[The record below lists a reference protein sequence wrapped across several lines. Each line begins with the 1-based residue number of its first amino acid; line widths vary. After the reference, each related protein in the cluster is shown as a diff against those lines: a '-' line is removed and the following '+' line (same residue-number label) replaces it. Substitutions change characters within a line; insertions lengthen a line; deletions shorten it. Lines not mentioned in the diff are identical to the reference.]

1 MCTIFAVANVSYLRA
16 GESERPIT
24 AGRGSR
30 TAWPGGHG
38 RGRYVLAGV
47 MLAAVAAAVAAGVL
61 LTSAKASLSS
71 DSIAIAKIGMPLGGG
86 TVESV
91 SAVMGPQ
98 RQPVPVTVRDGRIY
112 PRHLIAAN
120 QRLSVH
126 VVVKRPG
133 WISWLAGSKEQL
145 SLTTM
150 TPVASTRSHYVTVSH
165 GGPLR
170 LGFKEPVS
178 AYSYGASPVHLKRVV
193 LPHPV
198 TSIVVPH
205 RGDAGTVF
213 VSAQPRNW
221 EKSASALFSWFPA
234 GSAASVVANPAPGA
248 RIDPATNITL
258 TFSKPVSTVLGSH
271 LPPVSPTT
279 SGSWHRV
286 SSHAI
291 EFRPQGVGY
300 GLGAKV
306 QIPLPKGVR
315 MLGGTQ
321 SGSTDSGTWTVPAGS
336 TTRLQQMLALLGYLP
351 VNFKYSGKGVSPNPA
366 AEEAAAVNPP
376 KGHFTWRWHQIP
388 SELRNL
394 WQPGASGEMTKGALM
409 AFENDHG
416 MTPDG
421 VASPAVWNALI
432 KEVLAGHRST
442 FGYTFVSVSEGSP
455 ETEST
460 WHNGRVRVSGL
471 VNTGVAGAATAQG
484 VFAVFEHALSVTM
497 SGTNPGGGTYS
508 DPGVPYVSYFNGGDA
523 LHGFIRGGYGYP
535 QSLGCVEMPY
545 SEAGAVYPYTPIGTV
560 VDVT

>member
-1 MCTIFAVANVSYLRA
+1 MCTIIAVNVSYLRA
-16 GESERPIT
+16 GDTDRAT
-24 AGRGSR
+24 TTGGGSR
-30 TAWPGGHG
+30 TSWQRHRG
-38 RGRYVLAGV
+38 RGRYVVAGV
-47 MLAAVAAAVAAGVL
+47 MLAAVAVAVAAGIL
-61 LTSAKASLSS
+61 LTSAKATLSS
-71 DSIAIAKIGMPLGGG
+71 DPSAIAKIGMPLGGG

-112 PRHLIAAN
+112 PRHLIAAD

-133 WISWLAGSKEQL
+133 WISWLAGSRQQL
-145 SLTTM
+145 DLTIT
-150 TPVASTRSHYVTVSH
+150 TPVASLRAHYVTVSH
-165 GGPLR
+165 RAPLR
-170 LGFKEPVS
+170 LDFKAPVS
-178 AYSYGASPVHLKRVV
+178 AYSYGASPGHLKRVV
-193 LPHPV
+193 MKSPG
-198 TSIVVPH
+198 TSIVLPH
-205 RGDAGTVF
+205 SGVAGTVF
-213 VSAQPRNW
+213 VSAQPRSW
-221 EKSASALFSWFPA
+221 EKSASALVSWFPA
-234 GSAASVVANPAPGA
+234 GNAATVVANPAPGA
-248 RIDPATNITL
+248 RILPGTNITL
-258 TFSKPVSTVLGSH
+258 TFSKPVSSVLASH

-279 SGSWHRV
+279 SGSWHRI

-291 EFRPQGVGY
+291 EFRPRGVGY

-351 VNFKYSGKGVSPNPA
+351 LNFKYHGAGVSSNPA
-366 AEEAAAVNPP
+366 AEEAAAVKPP
-376 KGHFTWRWHQIP
+376 KGRFTWRWRNVP

-394 WQPGASGEMTKGALM
+394 WQPGTSGEMTKGAVM

-421 VASPAVWNALI
+421 VASPPVWNALI
-432 KEVLAGHRST
+432 GALLAGHRST

-460 WHNGRVRVSGL
+460 WHNGRVAVSGL
-471 VNTGVAGAATAQG
+471 VNTGIAGATTAQG

-545 SEAGAVYPYTPIGTV
+545 SEAGAVYPYTPIGTI